1 MQQGRLQNESPE
13 GRSLLLQMTERP
25 LLGREKE
32 HHLAK
37 ELWRLRALIAQVK
50 ESAEESEDSA
60 MAQEFQRQLKLLE
73 AEYTEQRDSFFAA
86 NIKLV
91 LGIISRMTR
100 MEYMEMFQ
108 QGCLGLMRAIDKF
121 DPSQNVAFSTYA
133 TRWIRQAVQRN
144 CDNEESLIT
153 IPVHVRVMI
162 KTLRRANI
170 RFLQEQK
177 REPSFE
183 ELCAF
188 ADLDPERVAHVQV
201 VGSIPRSLEKMVGTS
216 PDSSLYDSLP
226 LVQPQPLE
234 DIIEQERKQEL
245 RIAVH
250 TALLALEQY
259 TTEEG
264 GTSYQR
270 NAKVIRLRYR
280 IGEPPDPTVAETRT
294 LSEVGRLMVD
304 DLNPEG
310 ISDDAARQLQ
320 RVGIRWIVE
329 QCHDILSLFREDT

>member
-1 MQQGRLQNESPE
+1 
-13 GRSLLLQMTERP
+13 
-25 LLGREKE
+25 
-32 HHLAK
+32 
-37 ELWRLRALIAQVK
+37 
-50 ESAEESEDSA
+50 
-60 MAQEFQRQLKLLE
+60 
-73 AEYTEQRDSFFAA
+73 
-86 NIKLV
+86 
-91 LGIISRMTR
+91 
-100 MEYMEMFQ
+100 
-108 QGCLGLMRAIDKF
+108 
-121 DPSQNVAFSTYA
+121 
-133 TRWIRQAVQRN
+133 
-144 CDNEESLIT
+144 
-153 IPVHVRVMI
+153 
-162 KTLRRANI
+162 
-170 RFLQEQK
+170 
-177 REPSFE
+177 
-183 ELCAF
+183 
-188 ADLDPERVAHVQV
+188 
-201 VGSIPRSLEKMVGTS
+201 MVGTS